1 MKKIFVIYS
10 TFPSKKEAEKCV
22 LTLLEKKLIGCA
34 NFFESKS
41 IYCWENK
48 VVKEKEIICF
58 MKTSQ
63 QKVKKAVLLLE
74 NIHPYKV
81 PCVLFYEVG
90 SAEKYYSWLKNT
102 ILS

>member
-1 MKKIFVIYS
+1 MKKIFLIYS

-22 LTLLEKKLIGCA
+22 LRLLEKKLIACA

-41 IYCWENK
+41 NYFWENR

-58 MKTSQ
+58 MKTSR
-63 QKVKKAVLLLE
+63 QKMKEAVLFLE

-81 PCVLFYEVG
+81 PCVLFYEVK
-90 SAEKYYSWLKNT
+90 SAEKYYLWLKKA
-102 ILS
+102 LL